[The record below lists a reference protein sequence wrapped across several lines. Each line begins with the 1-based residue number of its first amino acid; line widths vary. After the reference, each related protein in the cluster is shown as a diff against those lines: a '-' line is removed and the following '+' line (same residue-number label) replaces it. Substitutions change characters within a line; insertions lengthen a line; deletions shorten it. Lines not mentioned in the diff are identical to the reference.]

1 MSETSNKT
9 RLEHDCIGQMEVP
22 ANVYWGIHTQRAIG
36 NFPVS
41 GITDSQHPELI
52 RAYATVKRACA
63 IANEELGL
71 IDPAKAEAIRA
82 ACLEIEAGKLADQF
96 PVDVMQGGAG
106 TSSNMNM
113 NEVIANR
120 ALEIAGRQRGDY
132 TYIHPNDDVNKSQS
146 TNDTYPAACKLAL
159 IDAIGPLA
167 ESTKKL
173 AKAFHDLADKH
184 INDVTIGRTQLQ
196 DAVPMTYGQEFH
208 AFATLLKSDLAAFDR
223 VVPLLAQLNL
233 GATAIGT
240 GICADLRFRKSAIKH
255 LAQITGLPVTAAPDP
270 VAAMTDMGAYVATSA
285 AIKSLAVH
293 LKKAADDL
301 RLLNSGPRCGFND
314 LNVPARQAG
323 SSIMPAKVNPVD
335 PRMRQPVLLHD
346 FRHGRDCELGCGR
359 GTVAAERLRPGD
371 GARAVDRHGVADAR
385 HGDVPRQLRGR
396 HRNPRRSGAFICP
409 VLAVD
414 RRRTQPLH
422 RLRARGRH
430 RRRSRAHRSHR
441 ARGGRRTHRP
451 ARRAVGRDSRS
462 DSTGP
467 RPRPDLPRT
476 PGVAESTVGRFRF
489 LPPRLHD
496 FTRNDRYSRR
506 MTEYAEDIAR
516 WFQVNAGKLIW
527 LTIVLAIVFVADRV
541 ISRVLRK
548 ILDNSQIPSASI
560 FVNLTRVTIW
570 VTGAAMVLQPVFGIN
585 PTTLITALGVGGVA
599 ISLGLKDT
607 IANIIGGFG
616 LMLGRVIQPGDL
628 VTIQGVTGTVHDI
641 TWRQTVVRTRSG
653 DMMVIPNSV
662 LNTAALTKLT
672 PVSEGMATLEF
683 TAKASGDPSAISQ
696 DILDRVT
703 KATADVALEGQPP
716 LVKFTGFSPY
726 GMTGQVLVF
735 AREGVLPS
743 TIKDMAARAIAGS
756 GTEYLVEDGGSSG
769 NL

>member
-323 SSIMPAKVNPVD
+323 SSIMPAKVNPVIPECVNQCCFTIFGMDVTVNWAVAEGQLQLNAFD
-335 PRMRQPVLLHD
+335 PVMVHELLTGMALLTHAMET
-346 FRHGRDCELGCGR
+346 FRVNCVEGIEINADLGRSYAQSSPSISAALNHYIGYEHAADI
-359 GTVAAERLRPGD
+359 AAEAVHTGRTVREVAGERTDLPAEQLDEILDPIRL
-371 GARAVDRHGVADAR
+371 A
-385 HGDVPRQLRGR
+385 
-396 HRNPRRSGAFICP
+396 
-409 VLAVD
+409 
-414 RRRTQPLH
+414 
-422 RLRARGRH
+422 
-430 RRRSRAHRSHR
+430 
-441 ARGGRRTHRP
+441 
-451 ARRAVGRDSRS
+451 
-462 DSTGP
+462 
-467 RPRPDLPRT
+467 LPRT

>member
-1 MSETSNKT
+1 
-9 RLEHDCIGQMEVP
+9 
-22 ANVYWGIHTQRAIG
+22 
-36 NFPVS
+36 
-41 GITDSQHPELI
+41 
-52 RAYATVKRACA
+52 
-63 IANEELGL
+63 
-71 IDPAKAEAIRA
+71 
-82 ACLEIEAGKLADQF
+82 
-96 PVDVMQGGAG
+96 
-106 TSSNMNM
+106 
-113 NEVIANR
+113 
-120 ALEIAGRQRGDY
+120 
-132 TYIHPNDDVNKSQS
+132 
-146 TNDTYPAACKLAL
+146 
-159 IDAIGPLA
+159 
-167 ESTKKL
+167 
-173 AKAFHDLADKH
+173 
-184 INDVTIGRTQLQ
+184 
-196 DAVPMTYGQEFH
+196 
-208 AFATLLKSDLAAFDR
+208 
-223 VVPLLAQLNL
+223 
-233 GATAIGT
+233 
-240 GICADLRFRKSAIKH
+240 
-255 LAQITGLPVTAAPDP
+255 
-270 VAAMTDMGAYVATSA
+270 
-285 AIKSLAVH
+285 
-293 LKKAADDL
+293 
-301 RLLNSGPRCGFND
+301 
-314 LNVPARQAG
+314 
-323 SSIMPAKVNPVD
+323 
-335 PRMRQPVLLHD
+335 
-346 FRHGRDCELGCGR
+346 
-359 GTVAAERLRPGD
+359 
-371 GARAVDRHGVADAR
+371 
-385 HGDVPRQLRGR
+385 
-396 HRNPRRSGAFICP
+396 
-409 VLAVD
+409 
-414 RRRTQPLH
+414 
-422 RLRARGRH
+422 
-430 RRRSRAHRSHR
+430 
-441 ARGGRRTHRP
+441 
-451 ARRAVGRDSRS
+451 
-462 DSTGP
+462 
-467 RPRPDLPRT
+467 
-476 PGVAESTVGRFRF
+476 
-489 LPPRLHD
+489 
-496 FTRNDRYSRR
+496 

-641 TWRQTVVRTRSG
+641 TRSG

>member
-120 ALEIAGRQRGDY
+120 ALEI
-132 TYIHPNDDVNKSQS
+132 
-146 TNDTYPAACKLAL
+146 
-159 IDAIGPLA
+159 A

-323 SSIMPAKVNPVD
+323 SSIMPAKVNPVIPECVNQCCFTIFGMDVTVNWAVAEGQLQLNAFD
-335 PRMRQPVLLHD
+335 PVMVHELLTGMALLTHAMET
-346 FRHGRDCELGCGR
+346 FRVNCVEGIEINADLGRSYAQSSPSISAALNHYIGYEHAADI
-359 GTVAAERLRPGD
+359 AAEAVHTGRTVREVAGERTDLPAEQLDEILDPIRL
-371 GARAVDRHGVADAR
+371 
-385 HGDVPRQLRGR
+385 
-396 HRNPRRSGAFICP
+396 
-409 VLAVD
+409 
-414 RRRTQPLH
+414 
-422 RLRARGRH
+422 ARG
-430 RRRSRAHRSHR
+430 
-441 ARGGRRTHRP
+441 
-451 ARRAVGRDSRS
+451 
-462 DSTGP
+462 
-467 RPRPDLPRT
+467 
-476 PGVAESTVGRFRF
+476 
-489 LPPRLHD
+489 
-496 FTRNDRYSRR
+496 
-506 MTEYAEDIAR
+506 
-516 WFQVNAGKLIW
+516 
-527 LTIVLAIVFVADRV
+527 
-541 ISRVLRK
+541 
-548 ILDNSQIPSASI
+548 
-560 FVNLTRVTIW
+560 
-570 VTGAAMVLQPVFGIN
+570 
-585 PTTLITALGVGGVA
+585 LGQ
-599 ISLGLKDT
+599 T
-607 IANIIGGFG
+607 C
-616 LMLGRVIQPGDL
+616 RE
-628 VTIQGVTGTVHDI
+628 
-641 TWRQTVVRTRSG
+641 RQ
-653 DMMVIPNSV
+653 
-662 LNTAALTKLT
+662 
-672 PVSEGMATLEF
+672 E
-683 TAKASGDPSAISQ
+683 
-696 DILDRVT
+696 
-703 KATADVALEGQPP
+703 
-716 LVKFTGFSPY
+716 
-726 GMTGQVLVF
+726 
-735 AREGVLPS
+735 
-743 TIKDMAARAIAGS
+743 
-756 GTEYLVEDGGSSG
+756 
-769 NL
+769 

>member
-1 MSETSNKT
+1 
-9 RLEHDCIGQMEVP
+9 
-22 ANVYWGIHTQRAIG
+22 
-36 NFPVS
+36 
-41 GITDSQHPELI
+41 
-52 RAYATVKRACA
+52 
-63 IANEELGL
+63 
-71 IDPAKAEAIRA
+71 
-82 ACLEIEAGKLADQF
+82 
-96 PVDVMQGGAG
+96 
-106 TSSNMNM
+106 
-113 NEVIANR
+113 
-120 ALEIAGRQRGDY
+120 
-132 TYIHPNDDVNKSQS
+132 
-146 TNDTYPAACKLAL
+146 
-159 IDAIGPLA
+159 
-167 ESTKKL
+167 
-173 AKAFHDLADKH
+173 
-184 INDVTIGRTQLQ
+184 
-196 DAVPMTYGQEFH
+196 
-208 AFATLLKSDLAAFDR
+208 
-223 VVPLLAQLNL
+223 
-233 GATAIGT
+233 
-240 GICADLRFRKSAIKH
+240 
-255 LAQITGLPVTAAPDP
+255 
-270 VAAMTDMGAYVATSA
+270 
-285 AIKSLAVH
+285 
-293 LKKAADDL
+293 
-301 RLLNSGPRCGFND
+301 
-314 LNVPARQAG
+314 
-323 SSIMPAKVNPVD
+323 
-335 PRMRQPVLLHD
+335 
-346 FRHGRDCELGCGR
+346 
-359 GTVAAERLRPGD
+359 
-371 GARAVDRHGVADAR
+371 
-385 HGDVPRQLRGR
+385 
-396 HRNPRRSGAFICP
+396 
-409 VLAVD
+409 
-414 RRRTQPLH
+414 
-422 RLRARGRH
+422 
-430 RRRSRAHRSHR
+430 
-441 ARGGRRTHRP
+441 
-451 ARRAVGRDSRS
+451 
-462 DSTGP
+462 
-467 RPRPDLPRT
+467 
-476 PGVAESTVGRFRF
+476 
-489 LPPRLHD
+489 
-496 FTRNDRYSRR
+496 

-560 FVNLTRVTIW
+560 FVNLTRV
-570 VTGAAMVLQPVFGIN
+570 MVLQPVFGIN